1 MKNHEGYH
9 DPIAGE
15 AIRRGRHKKEYAQK
29 RAKVAPV
36 HLTYLLYEVDGFPD
50 TEMILGKQTKCK
62 KHVKKQRKQPKKNK
76 KSVKNQ

>member
-9 DPIAGE
+9 DPTAGE
-15 AIRRGRHKKEYAQK
+15 ALRRVRHKKGYAQK
-29 RAKVAPV
+29 KTV
-36 HLTYLLYEVDGFPD
+36 HLTYLLYEVAGFPD
-50 TEMILGKQTKCK
+50 TEMILGKQTKRK

>member
-9 DPIAGE
+9 DPTAGE
-15 AIRRGRHKKEYAQK
+15 ALRRVRHKKGYAQK

-36 HLTYLLYEVDGFPD
+36 HLTYLLYEVEGFPD

-62 KHVKKQRKQPKKNK
+62 KHVKKTTETTEKE
-76 KSVKNQ
+76 